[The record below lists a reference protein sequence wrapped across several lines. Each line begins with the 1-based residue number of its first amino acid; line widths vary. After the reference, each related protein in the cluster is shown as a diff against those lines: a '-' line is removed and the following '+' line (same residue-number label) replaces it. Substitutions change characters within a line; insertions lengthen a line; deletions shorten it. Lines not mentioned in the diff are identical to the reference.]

1 MTIGNNS
8 LIETILLCRW
18 FNQINPL
25 LKTLI
30 ILIFETFSVRMSQD
44 NIKQIKWK
52 NPIQPQWLF
61 YFILFYFILLTSL
74 RISIFN
80 LLFSVFLFRIFSTF
94 DDCTELL
101 DSALAESNPLRLDS
115 EINNVYFHPS
125 YKFKDKDKQVRIWL
139 FLFLWIDFCF
149 HIFFVFFFL
158 FYS

>member
-8 LIETILLCRW
+8 MIENILLCWR
-18 FNQINPL
+18 FNQIIPL

-52 NPIQPQWLF
+52 NPVQPQWLF

-74 RISIFN
+74 RIPIFN

-115 EINNVYFHPS
+115 EIKIVKIIWKKNLSKLVE
-125 YKFKDKDKQVRIWL
+125 KDIRNDYR
-139 FLFLWIDFCF
+139 
-149 HIFFVFFFL
+149 
-158 FYS
+158 